1 MMETEYD
8 VSIPV
13 NGNLSLCVLAKNESE
28 ARQWFFDNWDQL
40 SDVILAQVEQWI
52 TNAYER
58 GEVKVE

>member
-1 MMETEYD
+1 MEIEYN

-13 NGNLSLCVLAKNESE
+13 CDELGLCVLAENEEE
-28 ARQWFFDNWDQL
+28 ARQWFFDCWDQL
-40 SDVILAQVEQWI
+40 SDVIFEQVEEWI

>member
-1 MMETEYD
+1 METEYD

-13 NGNLSLCVLAKNESE
+13 CGDLSLCVLAKNESE
-28 ARQWFFDNWDQL
+28 AKQWFYDNWDQI
-40 SDVILAQVEQWI
+40 SDVIFGQVEEWI

>member
-13 NGNLSLCVLAKNESE
+13 SGELSLCVLAKNEEE

-40 SDVILAQVEQWI
+40 SDVIFEQVEEWI
-52 TNAYER
+52 TKAYER
-58 GEVKVE
+58 GEIKVE

>member
-1 MMETEYD
+1 METEYD

-13 NGNLSLCVLAKNESE
+13 NENLSLCVLAKNESE
-28 ARQWFFDNWDQL
+28 AKQWFFDNWDQL
-40 SDVILAQVEQWI
+40 SDVIFGQVEEWI

>member
-1 MMETEYD
+1 METEYD

-13 NGNLSLCVLAKNESE
+13 SGNLSLCVLAENEEE
-28 ARQWFFDNWDQL
+28 AKHWFFNNWDQL
-40 SDVILAQVEQWI
+40 SDVIFAQVEEWI